1 MLILIG
7 FVLLT
12 IVLVVALDSWAANRA
27 DEEVAKQSN
36 QVKDAVNDG
45 FTDFELALGMAIHNL
60 ASDTTL
66 YRQIEAGEIKIPDT
80 IQHIIVADKYGNVSD
95 STLGEQEVRTVTVPE
110 EEDVKATPIDPVESE
125 MQLHG
130 EPVRTY
136 NFPFMSSRGLYWII
150 IVTKPQSITSQI
162 DTASK
167 NLAAKSAQLSN
178 VRLLATAGLLILAL
192 GIAVVIGWR
201 FTRPVGVL
209 AAAARQVAAGHLNFR
224 VPVTRRDEIGQL
236 ATTFNEMIEGLE
248 SKRELE
254 ERLNQ
259 TERAAVIGRIT
270 QAVAHEIRNPLNV
283 INLSIDHVSNKY
295 APEDESKRAQLN
307 RMLGSIKD
315 EISRLNRMLSD
326 LLNYGRPAG
335 LAFETVN
342 LRDLVKETLSLIKPQ
357 ADEQHVQMKLETDG
371 SSAEVLAD
379 RERLKSCLS
388 NIAINALQAMPAG
401 GSLQTHV
408 QTVNGHVEVA
418 ITDSGSGISEDALTK
433 IFEPYYST
441 KQSGFGLGLA
451 VTKWIIE
458 QHRGSIEVNS
468 KLNQGTTFVVRL
480 PSAESTVDATV
491 TAAQR

>member
-1 MLILIG
+1 
-7 FVLLT
+7 
-12 IVLVVALDSWAANRA
+12 
-27 DEEVAKQSN
+27 
-36 QVKDAVNDG
+36 
-45 FTDFELALGMAIHNL
+45 FELALGMAMKNL
-60 ASDTTL
+60 ASQTTL
-66 YRQIEAGEIKIPDT
+66 YRQIETGEIRIPDS
-80 IQHIIVADKYGNVSD
+80 IEHIIVADKDGKVSD
-95 STLGEQEVRTVTVPE
+95 STIRELDGGTISVPE
-110 EEDVKATPIDPVESE
+110 EEAVTTFPVDPVEGE
-125 MQLHG
+125 VQLHDG
-130 EPVRTY
+130 PRRTY
-136 NFPFMSSRGLYWII
+136 DFPFVTSKGLYWIVI
-150 IVTKPQSITSQI
+150 GTKPKAITTQI

-167 NLAAKSAQLSN
+167 TLARKSAELSN

-192 GIAVVIGWR
+192 GIAVLIGWR

-209 AAAARQVAAGHLNFR
+209 AAAARQVAAGQLNFR
-224 VPVTRRDEIGQL
+224 GPGTRRDEIGQV
-236 ATTFNEMIEGLE
+236 ASTVHEMIQGLG
-248 SKRELE
+248 SKTEVE

-259 TERAAVIGRIT
+259 SERSAVIGRIT

-295 APEDESKRAQLN
+295 APEDENKRAQLN

-335 LAFETVN
+335 LAFEPIN

-357 ADEQHVQMKLETDG
+357 ADEQRVEMKLDTDG

-388 NIAINALQAMPAG
+388 NIAINALQSMPG
-401 GSLQTHV
+401 GGRLETEV

-418 ITDSGSGISEDALTK
+418 IKDSGTGISEEALGK

-458 QHRGSIEVNS
+458 QHKGSIEVNS
-468 KLNQGTTFVVRL
+468 KLNQGTTFIVRL
-480 PSAESTVDATV
+480 PSADGVADAT
-491 TAAQR
+491 AASAPVR